1 MTTWIEV
8 RARYD
13 KMMENG
19 VVKKIVEPYLVDAL
33 SCTEAEARVTEE
45 LTPFISG
52 DFRISSVVT
61 TKIAEIFWD
70 ETGDKFYKVKV
81 NFITL
86 DEKTATEKRNA
97 TYILVQASSFKDA
110 YDNFVAGMKG
120 TMADYEI
127 EQICETKIVDVYKAD
142 LTPEQQAERTLRDP
156 EVKKHVKKFV
166 DACAEDG
173 VESVTMTASDGKT
186 VQSTTI
192 EIPQKPKPNHPSS
205 QGDALPLNNQKI
217 AKNGQEEA

>member
-1 MTTWIEV
+1 MAQWIEV

-19 VVKKIVEPYLVDAL
+19 VVKKVTEPYLVDAL

-52 DFRISSVVT
+52 DFRISSVIT
-61 TKIAEIFWD
+61 TKISDIFWD
-70 ETGDKFYKVKV
+70 ATGDRFYKVKV

-86 DEKTATEKRNA
+86 DEKTATEKRTA
-97 TYILVQASSFKDA
+97 SYILVQASCFKDA
-110 YDNFVAGMKG
+110 YDNFIEGMKG

-127 EQICETKIVDVYKAD
+127 EAINETKIVEVYPAN
-142 LTPEQQAERTLRDP
+142 LTPQQEADKMLRHP
-156 EVKKHVKKFV
+156 EVQRHVKKFV
-166 DACAEDG
+166 EACAEGG

-186 VQSTTI
+186 VQSATL
-192 EIPQKPKPNHPSS
+192 EIPRKDTKPKPN
-205 QGDALPLNNQKI
+205 D
-217 AKNGQEEA
+217 NG

>member
-1 MTTWIEV
+1 MAQWIEV
-8 RARYD
+8 RARYE

-33 SCTEAEARVTEE
+33 SCTEAEARVTNE

-61 TKIAEIFWD
+61 TKISEIFWD
-70 ETGDKFYKVKV
+70 ETGVGDRFYKVKV

-110 YDNFVAGMKG
+110 YERFESGMKG
-120 TMADYEI
+120 TMSDYEI
-127 EQICETKIVDVYKAD
+127 EQICETKIVDVYKAG
-142 LTPEQQAERTLRDP
+142 LTSAQQDIAQSPEI
-156 EVKKHVKKFV
+156 KKHVQGFV
-166 DACAEDG
+166 DACADG
-173 VESVTMTASDGKT
+173 GIESVTMTASDGKT
-186 VQSTTI
+186 TKSATI
-192 EIPQKPKPNHPSS
+192 AIPQKGNKSKPN
-205 QGDALPLNNQKI
+205 DDDD
-217 AKNGQEEA
+217 